1 MPQISNS
8 FALYIHIPW
17 CVQKCP
23 YCDFNSH
30 AITGPVDESAYL
42 DALLADFELDHQLV
56 SDRLL
61 STIFIGGGTPSTLS
75 AEFYKRMLEGL
86 QALAAFDKEM
96 EITLEANPGTVE
108 ASNFKGYREAGINRL
123 SMGFQSL
130 QNEKLKALGRI
141 HSAEQ
146 AHEAFAIARNAG
158 FANINIDLMFGLPGQ
173 SVEDALSDLE
183 EVIALAP
190 EHISWYQLTMEPNTA
205 FFANPPKN
213 IPDDDF
219 IWDMQQAG
227 FDLLRQA
234 GFQQYEI
241 SAYSR
246 KTTLR
251 CRHNLNYWLF
261 GDYVGIGAGAHGKI
275 TLRDGYVVRRTK
287 QRHPQAYLS
296 GVYLSQEKKLQAAD
310 LVIEFLMNCLR
321 LEQGFSQD
329 EFLAATNQPV
339 SVVAPALELVQAKSL
354 LECSNDR
361 YRPTLYGRR
370 YLNDLLTFF
379 I

>member
-30 AITGPVDESAYL
+30 TIKSPVDESAYL
-42 DALLADFELDHQLV
+42 DALLADFSLDKHLV
-56 SDRLL
+56 GDRLL
-61 STIFIGGGTPSTLS
+61 SSIFFGGGTPSTLS
-75 AEFYKRMLEGL
+75 AEFYKRLLEGL
-86 QALAAFDKEM
+86 QALATFDKQL
-96 EITLEANPGTVE
+96 EISLEANPGTVE
-108 ASNFKGYREAGINRL
+108 ASNFKGYRDAGINRL

-146 AHEAFAIARNAG
+146 AREAFAIARHAG

-173 SVEDALSDLE
+173 SVDDALSDLD

-190 EHISWYQLTMEPNTA
+190 EHISWYQLTLEPNTE
-205 FFANPPKN
+205 FFANPPTN

-227 FDLLRQA
+227 VNLLRQA
-234 GFQQYEI
+234 GFKQYEV

-246 KTTLR
+246 NLAQR

-275 TLRDGYVVRRTK
+275 TLADGSVVRRTK

-296 GVYLSQEKKLQAAD
+296 GVFLSQEKKLEAAD
-310 LVIEFLMNCLR
+310 LIIEFLMNCLR

-339 SVVAPALELVQAKSL
+339 SAIASALEQALAKNL
-354 LECSNDR
+354 MELSNDR
-361 YRPTLYGRR
+361 YRPTLQGQR
-370 YLNDLLTFF
+370 YLNDLLTIFM
-379 I
+379 